1 MTKPITILNGVW
13 IVSRQTT
20 TPSCI
25 SSKKYRKNCRIS
37 KGNIVKGDDDAATV
51 FCYFLWFFFQLTIKT
66 KVKKKWNSKQTK
78 NVKNEQFEGEQEK
91 KIYKN
96 W

>member
-1 MTKPITILNGVW
+1 MVCELCRDK
-13 IVSRQTT
+13 RQLLHVF
-20 TPSCI
+20 PR
-25 SSKKYRKNCRIS
+25 KKYRKNCRIS

-78 NVKNEQFEGEQEK
+78 NLKNEQFEEEQEK
-91 KIYKN
+91 KIYKKLVIMI
-96 W
+96 

>member
-1 MTKPITILNGVW
+1 MYFLE
-13 IVSRQTT
+13 
-20 TPSCI
+20 
-25 SSKKYRKNCRIS
+25 KKYRKNCRIS

-78 NVKNEQFEGEQEK
+78 NVKNEQFEEEQEK
-91 KIYKN
+91 KYIKIGNNDLENEREFYKRKKSS
-96 W
+96 